1 MCNWI
6 DIKHFEGRYQVSDA
20 GQVKSLINDIILKP
34 QSSYHKYLRVM
45 LYLNGKGQW
54 RYIHRLVA
62 FPFVPN
68 PDNKKEVGHLDYD
81 KHNNASYNL
90 KWTTRKENM
99 QEMHEHYRKKKE
111 EKNTEELEAAP
122 F

>member
-6 DIKHFEGRYQVSDA
+6 DIKYFEGRYQISDA
-20 GQVKSLINDIILKP
+20 GQVKSLIRNIILKP

-45 LYLNGKGQW
+45 LYLDGKRYW

-62 FPFVPN
+62 FAFKEN
-68 PDNKKEVGHLDYD
+68 PDNLPEVDHKDYI
-81 KHNNASYNL
+81 KHNNFAYNL

-111 EKNTEELEAAP
+111 NTEELEAAP